1 MQTHILDLSPLS
13 SPLQQELIDFYE
25 FLLEKQAKN
34 KTVTQ
39 TDLAM
44 SQAAQ
49 STKGFAMLKTNR
61 AAVPADFDPAS
72 LLEHDRT

>member
-13 SPLQQELIDFYE
+13 PPLQQEIIDFYE
-25 FLLEKQAKN
+25 FLLEKQGRK
-34 KTVTQ
+34 KTVAQ

-44 SQAAQ
+44 SHASQ
-49 STKGFAMLKTNR
+49 STKGFAMLKTNH